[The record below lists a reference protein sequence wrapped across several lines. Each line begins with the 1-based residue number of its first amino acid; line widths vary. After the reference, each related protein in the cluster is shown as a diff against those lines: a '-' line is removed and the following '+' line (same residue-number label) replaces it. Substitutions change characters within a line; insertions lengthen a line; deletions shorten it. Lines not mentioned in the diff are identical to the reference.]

1 MESDEKHG
9 WDPPLLPSESLRVTV
24 RERVRASVCSLKLES
39 ECEQIMSRTELDSH
53 ANMIVIGKHSLV
65 IARSGKTI
73 DVGAFADEVGGLSS
87 VPIVDAM
94 VAYDCPRTNQVYLL
108 IARNALY
115 VESMDDNLIPPFI
128 LREVGITVNEKAKQH
143 CEEPTDEDHAIIH
156 EDSDLL
162 IPLRLRSIFSY
173 FETREPTARRASAPP
188 HY

>member
-9 WDPPLLPSESLRVTV
+9 WDPPVMPSESLRVKV
-24 RERVRASVCSLKLES
+24 REMVQASVCSLKLES

-73 DVGAFADEVGGLSS
+73 DVGAFADEVGGLSC

-94 VAYDCPRTNQVYLL
+94 VAYDCPRTHQVYLL

-115 VESMDDNLIPPFI
+115 VELMDD
-128 LREVGITVNEKAKQH
+128 
-143 CEEPTDEDHAIIH
+143 
-156 EDSDLL
+156 S
-162 IPLRLRSIFSY
+162 
-173 FETREPTARRASAPP
+173 
-188 HY
+188 